1 MYKISGSWRS
11 GSAFASHAKGHR
23 FKSCTAHHLENT
35 PGTRGY
41 FFAVYKERSR
51 IKTLRDDLYNV
62 LVVCR
67 HTGGFLSGICR
78 FPVKC
83 YNKLMAYVYIL
94 TNASNTV
101 LYIGVTNNLIRRVY
115 EHKQHFVPGFSA
127 RYHLNKLVY
136 YEVVES
142 ITVAIKREKVLKE
155 WQRKWKDFLIS
166 KMNPTWKDLYPTL

>member
-1 MYKISGSWRS
+1 
-11 GSAFASHAKGHR
+11 
-23 FKSCTAHHLENT
+23 
-35 PGTRGY
+35 
-41 FFAVYKERSR
+41 
-51 IKTLRDDLYNV
+51 
-62 LVVCR
+62 
-67 HTGGFLSGICR
+67 
-78 FPVKC
+78 
-83 YNKLMAYVYIL
+83 MAYIYIL

-101 LYIGVTNNLIRRVY
+101 LYIGVTNNLIRWVY

-127 RYHLNKLVY
+127 RYQLNKLVY